1 MTTRIDTF
9 AEKEPVDRKNQYRV
23 YFKISH
29 NGNSTGVR
37 AIDLAV
43 SQHQEAP
50 HKLAELL
57 AIKYILL
64 HSSYA
69 GTNRTGRD
77 IALHVSNGA
86 IRKVQK
92 MHTTNGDMVI
102 HGRFLQVRF
111 SDASIKTERKFNWVN
126 DFNGKVDE
134 IDMQECID
142 PPVKTHV
149 GDLHLTRHAVERF
162 SERMHIPTMDK
173 SWRRLS
179 KLLTQSKW
187 SMKKPTKPLRDGK
200 PQRTTETWQLQKGD
214 GPALDIVI
222 VRNPKIS
229 RIVTVIPAQGCH

>member
-1 MTTRIDTF
+1 MATRINTF
-9 AEKEPVDRKNQYRV
+9 ADKVPVNGDNQYRV
-23 YFKISH
+23 FFQIKTPGSS
-29 NGNSTGVR
+29 STTR
-37 AIDLAV
+37 AIDV
-43 SQHQEAP
+43 EINTYQEAP

-64 HSSYA
+64 HTTYA

-77 IALHVSNGA
+77 LSLHVSNGA

-92 MHTTNGDMVI
+92 KQTTNGDMVV

-111 SDASIKTERKFNWVN
+111 SDASIKTERKFDWVA
-126 DFNGKVDE
+126 DFNGKVED
-134 IDMQECID
+134 IDMQDCID
-142 PPVKTHV
+142 PPVKTYV

-187 SMKKPTKPLRDGK
+187 SMKKPTKALRDGK
-200 PQRTTETWQLQKGD
+200 PHRTTETWELQKGE
-214 GPALDIVI
+214 GPTIDVVI
-222 VRNPKIS
+222 VRNPQIS
-229 RIVTVIPAQGCH
+229 RIVTVIA